1 MKVFADISKGLPE
14 RRIFNCSQESASLV
28 TKQEAAMK
36 KMLTC
41 FNIKDTRTMCENY
54 V

>member
-1 MKVFADISKGLPE
+1 MKVFADISKGLPKK
-14 RRIFNCSQESASLV
+14 RIFNCSQESPSLV

-36 KMLTC
+36 KMHTC
-41 FNIKDTRTMCENY
+41 FNVKDTPTMCENY

>member
-1 MKVFADISKGLPE
+1 MKVFADISKGLAE

-36 KMLTC
+36 KMHTC
-41 FNIKDTRTMCENY
+41 FNIKDIPTMYENY